1 MPSGTSTLR
10 RVRCHPAGFDLSRA
24 ARSGEDVA
32 PNTVC
37 SENEL
42 SWIAAAYVATI
53 AIGLRIAFWLHPGAG
68 RAAFRGM
75 ALINGKQAGGFQRC
89 VT

>member
-1 MPSGTSTLR
+1 
-10 RVRCHPAGFDLSRA
+10 
-24 ARSGEDVA
+24 VA

-42 SWIAAAYVATI
+42 SSITAAYAATI
-53 AIGLRIAFWLHPGAG
+53 AIGLQIAVWLHPGAS
-68 RAAFRGM
+68 RAAFRGT
-75 ALINGKQAGGFQRC
+75 ALINGKRAGGFQRC